1 MAEGDA
7 QPQLPAAV
15 DWVMGMLEPG
25 TKPGVFTFF
34 KATTVALVICIA
46 TMLYALDVPSDVK
59 FHLRVFLGLSICL
72 MCITIWCVVGRGAA
86 AGRGEGKRAEQRWRL
101 SAERPQRVSARA
113 HARARARRALSARRF
128 FNELQNAPVAAPAAA
143 AEEKKK
149 EK

>member
-1 MAEGDA
+1 MSAEVVEDE
-7 QPQLPAAV
+7 QPQMPAAV

-72 MCITIWCVVGRGAA
+72 MCITMW
-86 AGRGEGKRAEQRWRL
+86 
-101 SAERPQRVSARA
+101 
-113 HARARARRALSARRF
+113 
-128 FNELQNAPVAAPAAA
+128 
-143 AEEKKK
+143 
-149 EK
+149 